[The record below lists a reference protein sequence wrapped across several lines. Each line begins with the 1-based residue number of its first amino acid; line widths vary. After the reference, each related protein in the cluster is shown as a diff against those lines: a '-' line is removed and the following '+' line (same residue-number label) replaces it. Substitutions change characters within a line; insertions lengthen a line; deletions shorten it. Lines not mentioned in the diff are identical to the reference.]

1 LEEDCQTAVPDSES
15 ADRSGLAGWQ
25 RKPVAWAVFFEEPY
39 LAVLRM
45 DEPFVARTL
54 RAVHCYASG
63 ALVVTTL
70 LHAYRTL
77 FMERFSQC
85 RLTAP
90 GQPLLTFKFLLKLYF
105 SYPRGLAKCH
115 FQAISMI

>member
-45 DEPFVARTL
+45 DEPFITRTL
-54 RAVHCYASG
+54 RRAPLRLWRVG
-63 ALVVTTL
+63 GD
-70 LHAYRTL
+70 HAAPRLPHPVYGTIPPMPINRTG
-77 FMERFSQC
+77 S
-85 RLTAP
+85 A
-90 GQPLLTFKFLLKLYF
+90 TFNF
-105 SYPRGLAKCH
+105 
-115 FQAISMI
+115 